1 MSKEDFGEP
10 DLEFD
15 EILSGQIATFDN
27 LFDGKTQHAETAID
41 FSDEEELAEEEESSG
56 QKDNT
61 HRNGGS
67 DDDDD
72 DDDDDEDG
80 DEEDDFMKEL
90 EQEALEGVEKDEQP
104 EDTEMNAVFGIGVP
118 KNAGLQDLDFAS
130 NSLLDS
136 TKQIG
141 DSDIELSDLEEED
154 NKLEEALGL
163 NVNAPTSE
171 PKDANSNTASS
182 TAQNAKLK
190 QELRAQEAKKR
201 KEEEQRKKE
210 ERMKERNEIIL
221 RTYYP
226 DFEKGK
232 PMRLQELFPIVPL
245 DYSYQQPPPVVGPL
259 LPKMTHFEVDVD
271 QRSEF
276 QMSTKKLKEL
286 QKQNKKSNFYMPG
299 ARIVQVEID
308 EIQKTQTTEEP
319 AKRPISKINYDT
331 ELIISTADWNDDEI
345 FNASKSLSTLPSAKR
360 LKVED
365 NNLDAWADDDD
376 DMIFEGNLDMDSIN
390 LKLDMNDPNM
400 IFFNVDHIYPPK
412 DKVINSNADIPTTQ
426 RLLEQKFSVSN
437 DQEYESL
444 KSSHQTKVRATVGA
458 LHIDHAPIALRL
470 QSPYYKVRPSE
481 KENRIYHRLKFSV
494 KTNVQIFFSK
504 PKTRKKKKDKGKD
517 VSELFAKSTDLS
529 LGDTAPF
536 FLAEFCEEYP
546 AVFNKLGMG
555 SKVINYYRKITEDD
569 NTRPK
574 LSIGETHILGVHDKS
589 PFWNFG
595 FVEKGSIVP
604 TLYNKLF
611 RAPLFHHEA
620 YSTDFLFIKS
630 SGGGN
635 GQRFFLRPMN
645 YLFTVGQT
653 LPAVEVPGP
662 HSRRTAQ
669 LMKHRLRMIA
679 YRALN
684 ASEHTRITVKDISEH
699 FPKQSDMQIRQ
710 RLKEFMEYQRGGPDQ
725 GYWRLKNIDKLPSY
739 EQIRRMMSAEDV
751 AILDVMMWGH
761 QKFED
766 MDIFRRE
773 RLQIVD
779 ENAKKERSEANPEDT
794 LSQQLAPWNT
804 TRNFVLATQGKSM
817 LQINNDVDH
826 TRPGQAISFLKQSM
840 KYGPNKLNDS
850 LSKPGTPAPGGTPAP
865 APAPQTYNVAAQQK
879 MYNEQIRKAWHTQAS
894 ALSTYR
900 NTDKPRI
907 IELDELSDAHLMNRA
922 NRIVDE
928 EVDEKPRYIKITRM
942 VKNAY
947 GIKERR
953 VQIIKDPKVVELYVK
968 KKQEQLLQS
977 AGTENDNAVLI
988 TNDEEENMK
997 VKKLLEE
1004 ELAKLEKQAEKK
1016 KKKQVG
1022 ITAANIDSEGR
1033 ISGKG
1038 IGKGKSTSR
1047 RCATCGS
1054 LGHIRTNKTCPLYY
1068 TVHNKSNPNYIPGS
1082 EKVNEAST
1090 APSENAIPENTQTT
1104 T

>member
-1 MSKEDFGEP
+1 
-10 DLEFD
+10 
-15 EILSGQIATFDN
+15 
-27 LFDGKTQHAETAID
+27 
-41 FSDEEELAEEEESSG
+41 
-56 QKDNT
+56 
-61 HRNGGS
+61 
-67 DDDDD
+67 
-72 DDDDDEDG
+72 
-80 DEEDDFMKEL
+80 
-90 EQEALEGVEKDEQP
+90 
-104 EDTEMNAVFGIGVP
+104 
-118 KNAGLQDLDFAS
+118 
-130 NSLLDS
+130 
-136 TKQIG
+136 
-141 DSDIELSDLEEED
+141 
-154 NKLEEALGL
+154 
-163 NVNAPTSE
+163 
-171 PKDANSNTASS
+171 
-182 TAQNAKLK
+182 
-190 QELRAQEAKKR
+190 
-201 KEEEQRKKE
+201 
-210 ERMKERNEIIL
+210 
-221 RTYYP
+221 
-226 DFEKGK
+226 
-232 PMRLQELFPIVPL
+232 
-245 DYSYQQPPPVVGPL
+245 
-259 LPKMTHFEVDVD
+259 
-271 QRSEF
+271 
-276 QMSTKKLKEL
+276 
-286 QKQNKKSNFYMPG
+286 
-299 ARIVQVEID
+299 
-308 EIQKTQTTEEP
+308 
-319 AKRPISKINYDT
+319 
-331 ELIISTADWNDDEI
+331 
-345 FNASKSLSTLPSAKR
+345 
-360 LKVED
+360 
-365 NNLDAWADDDD
+365 
-376 DMIFEGNLDMDSIN
+376 
-390 LKLDMNDPNM
+390 
-400 IFFNVDHIYPPK
+400 
-412 DKVINSNADIPTTQ
+412 
-426 RLLEQKFSVSN
+426 
-437 DQEYESL
+437 
-444 KSSHQTKVRATVGA
+444 
-458 LHIDHAPIALRL
+458 
-470 QSPYYKVRPSE
+470 
-481 KENRIYHRLKFSV
+481 
-494 KTNVQIFFSK
+494 
-504 PKTRKKKKDKGKD
+504 
-517 VSELFAKSTDLS
+517 
-529 LGDTAPF
+529 
-536 FLAEFCEEYP
+536 
-546 AVFNKLGMG
+546 
-555 SKVINYYRKITEDD
+555 
-569 NTRPK
+569 
-574 LSIGETHILGVHDKS
+574 
-589 PFWNFG
+589 
-595 FVEKGSIVP
+595 
-604 TLYNKLF
+604 
-611 RAPLFHHEA
+611 
-620 YSTDFLFIKS
+620 
-630 SGGGN
+630 
-635 GQRFFLRPMN
+635 
-645 YLFTVGQT
+645 
-653 LPAVEVPGP
+653 
-662 HSRRTAQ
+662 
-669 LMKHRLRMIA
+669 
-679 YRALN
+679 
-684 ASEHTRITVKDISEH
+684 
-699 FPKQSDMQIRQ
+699 
-710 RLKEFMEYQRGGPDQ
+710 MEYQRGGPDQ

-766 MDIFRRE
+766 MDMFRRE

-850 LSKPGTPAPGGTPAP
+850 SSKPGTPAPGGTPAP

-879 MYNEQIRKAWHTQAS
+879 MYNEQIRKAWHTQAA

-1090 APSENAIPENTQTT
+1090 APSENAMPENTQTT